1 MNLTPQSQS
10 PMQDLQPIA
19 IATPVSEEE
28 PEMLVLSDEPRQNN
42 ETPSPT
48 PPSNLDNAE
57 PEITNLENAKP
68 TSQETLTWKGE
79 LQIFLSTF
87 LTIFLAE
94 VGDKT
99 QLTVF
104 LMSAESGSPWT
115 IFLGAGSALIAT
127 SLCGIL
133 LGRWLSQHISP
144 KFLERF
150 AAVLLLA
157 IAIVLLLD
165 VWQG

>member
-1 MNLTPQSQS
+1 
-10 PMQDLQPIA
+10 MQDVQSTA
-19 IATPVSEEE
+19 IATPVSADE
-28 PEMLVLSDEPRQNN
+28 PELIAISDESLQGN
-42 ETPSPT
+42 ESLSPT
-48 PPSNLDNAE
+48 PSSDLDDAE
-57 PEITNLENAKP
+57 PETANVESAKSN
-68 TSQETLTWKGE
+68 SQDTLTWKGE

-144 KFLERF
+144 KLLERF

>member
-1 MNLTPQSQS
+1 MMVIS
-10 PMQDLQPIA
+10 D
-19 IATPVSEEE
+19 E
-28 PEMLVLSDEPRQNN
+28 PLSDEAF
-42 ETPSPT
+42 SPGQSSSSDAGE
-48 PPSNLDNAE
+48 PDIANLDD
-57 PEITNLENAKP
+57 AKP
-68 TSQETLTWKGE
+68 SSQDTLTWKGE

-115 IFLGAGSALIAT
+115 IFLGAGLALIAT

-133 LGRWLSQHISP
+133 LGRWLSQHVSP
-144 KFLERF
+144 KLLERF

-157 IAIVLLLD
+157 IAAVLLLD
-165 VWQG
+165 VWPG

>member
-10 PMQDLQPIA
+10 PTQDLQPTA
-19 IATPVSEEE
+19 IATPVSEEK
-28 PEMLVLSDEPRQNN
+28 PETMAISDEPLQRDAAS
-42 ETPSPT
+42 SPT
-48 PPSNLDNAE
+48 PPSDLDNTD
-57 PEITNLENAKP
+57 PETANLETAKP
-68 TSQETLTWKGE
+68 ASQETLTWKGE

-115 IFLGAGSALIAT
+115 IFLGAGSALVAT

>member
-1 MNLTPQSQS
+1 M
-10 PMQDLQPIA
+10 MA
-19 IATPVSEEE
+19 I
-28 PEMLVLSDEPRQNN
+28 SDEPLQSEKASSPTQSSDSDMGEPDRANLDDAK
-42 ETPSPT
+42 PSPQ
-48 PPSNLDNAE
+48 D
-57 PEITNLENAKP
+57 
-68 TSQETLTWKGE
+68 TLTWKGE

-133 LGRWLSQHISP
+133 LGRWLSQHVSP
-144 KFLERF
+144 KLLERF

-157 IAIVLLLD
+157 IATVLLLD